1 MATTPAAPVEA
12 LAGERDA
19 ELLLVG
25 HVGSLD
31 DEAVARPSRLP
42 GWTVGH
48 LVTHLARNADS
59 HVRRTRASIDGA
71 MVDQYPGGAD
81 QREREIEAGAGR
93 SAAALHTDLEEASV
107 RLVEVWSDVPSHAWA
122 NLTRDA
128 SGRERVLSELPGLRW
143 LEVEVHLVDL
153 DCGRSHREWPDAFV
167 EFFLPEM
174 RAGAAARLP
183 AGTGLPGPG
192 TLDER
197 DELAWLYGRLTRDD
211 LPVLGPWS

>member
-107 RLVEVWSDVPSHAWA
+107 RLVEVWSDVPSRAWA

-128 SGRERVLSELPGLRW
+128 SGRERRPV
-143 LEVEVHLVDL
+143 
-153 DCGRSHREWPDAFV
+153 
-167 EFFLPEM
+167 
-174 RAGAAARLP
+174 GAARPALAGGRGPPGRPRLREVPPRVARRLRGVLP
-183 AGTGLPGPG
+183 PRDAGRRRGPAARGTGLPGPG